1 MELNMPGWMVSPLF
15 WKSHKA
21 EPHAR
26 AAKREKYCESGGTG
40 FTGELANEDR
50 GDIWYGEE
58 ARGMKDETTRDTT

>member
-1 MELNMPGWMVSPLF
+1 MPGWMVSPLF
-15 WKSHKA
+15 WKSHTA